1 MQLSI
6 AKHRHRTNAINM
18 RVLHHPLLPRHLMS
32 SVKQLPTHKI
42 KDPCASHKP
51 LPQQAQRRYQW
62 ALGQHKT
69 LMFNRTMRT
78 HALEDAGRWL
88 QTRVGWQARLQTR
101 LLQTSLGADM
111 PTHTHTHTQLR
122 HGHGH
127 SLPAGSAA
135 CHATLPPT
143 HTLPLPCTH
152 TRMRLPHD
160 TSLPP
165 TTPTQMHT
173 LSTLSALVALRLR
186 SGCFFQG
193 HQPWPLVKE

>member
-6 AKHRHRTNAINM
+6 AKHRHRTSAINM

-51 LPQQAQRRYQW
+51 LPQQAQRRYQR
-62 ALGQHKT
+62 ALGRHKT
-69 LMFNRTMRT
+69 FMFNRTMRT

-111 PTHTHTHTQLR
+111 PTHTQLR

-127 SLPAGSAA
+127 SLPADSAA

-152 TRMRLPHD
+152 THACAFP
-160 TSLPP
+160 TKPP
-165 TTPTQMHT
+165 FRQPRQHRCTP
-173 LSTLSALVALRLR
+173 
-186 SGCFFQG
+186 
-193 HQPWPLVKE
+193 

>member
-6 AKHRHRTNAINM
+6 AKHRHRTSAINM

-51 LPQQAQRRYQW
+51 LPQQAQRRYQR

-69 LMFNRTMRT
+69 FMFNRTMRT

-111 PTHTHTHTQLR
+111 PTHTHTTQTWLRPFLASGFCSMSRHTTA
-122 HGHGH
+122 H
-127 SLPAGSAA
+127 
-135 CHATLPPT
+135 T

-152 TRMRLPHD
+152 THACAF
-160 TSLPP
+160 P
-165 TTPTQMHT
+165 TTPPF
-173 LSTLSALVALRLR
+173 R
-186 SGCFFQG
+186 
-193 HQPWPLVKE
+193 QPRQHRCTP